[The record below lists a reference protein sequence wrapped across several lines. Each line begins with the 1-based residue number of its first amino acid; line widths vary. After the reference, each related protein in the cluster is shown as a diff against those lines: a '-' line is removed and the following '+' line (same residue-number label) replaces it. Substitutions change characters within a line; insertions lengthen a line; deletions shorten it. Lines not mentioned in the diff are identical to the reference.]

1 MIQKSDWYTDIQN
14 EIQKATFTRRENKLF
29 GISRFTKSAKWVDYF
44 SLDCKVCKD
53 VKSEMLDAARGIRNI
68 TGSPGEGSMEYESLN
83 DRVYHH
89 LRKEHNLSP
98 RAYYVA
104 LYSLFGMIIGTL
116 TGGLAGLI
124 IDSISTAV
132 QRNGLKNGL
141 LIGWFLGLVIGQIIG
156 KRRDNRIKKEGR
168 QF

>member
-1 MIQKSDWYTDIQN
+1 MIPQSDWYTDLQN

-29 GISRFTKSAKWVDYF
+29 GITRFTKSAKWVDSF
-44 SLDCKVCKD
+44 SVDCKVCSD

-68 TGSPGEGSMEYESLN
+68 TGEGSMEYESLN

-89 LRKEHNLSP
+89 LRKEHNLYP

-104 LYSLFGMIIGTL
+104 LYSLFGMITGTL
-116 TGGLAGLI
+116 FGGLAGLL
-124 IDSISTAV
+124 IDSISAAI
-132 QRNGLKNGL
+132 QNNGLKNGL

-156 KRRDNRIKKEGR
+156 KRKDNRIKKEGR